1 MMLVKLSYP
10 MDDAPHQSQIVWW
23 YYNGH
28 RSSESGKQFSF
39 HDTVFLVNSMTNHM
53 ISHVSFS
60 DHLTGELFTD
70 QRRTSGNSSINT
82 ENRFEFNLGGWSVTG
97 ENGKDRQ
104 QLVAR
109 I

>member
-1 MMLVKLSYP
+1 
-10 MDDAPHQSQIVWW
+10 
-23 YYNGH
+23 
-28 RSSESGKQFSF
+28 
-39 HDTVFLVNSMTNHM
+39 M